1 MLAPT
6 DYEIIE
12 AKNGEEA
19 LATIAKQRPD
29 LISDGCSTD
38 HGWLHRN
45 APDKS
50 RSRVR
55 SIPIIA
61 VREPN
66 VAKAA
71 GREPYSPRELLAK
84 NPSASVVERQSFAA
98 AHESAFGT
106 KRTSSSGWAMSAF
119 GGKADMARTHS
130 NVCF

>member
-29 LISDGCSTD
+29 LISDGCSATD

-50 RSRVR
+50 RSRA
-55 SIPIIA
+55 PIDTDH
-61 VREPN
+61 RGQRGE
-66 VAKAA
+66 
-71 GREPYSPRELLAK
+71 GRE
-84 NPSASVVERQSFAA
+84 
-98 AHESAFGT
+98 
-106 KRTSSSGWAMSAF
+106 
-119 GGKADMARTHS
+119 GGGP
-130 NVCF
+130 